1 MTMTGVA
8 VRDAE
13 AAVAG
18 QRSASSRNDA
28 LDFTKGALVLIM
40 VLYHWLNY
48 FVTLE
53 WDVYRYLRFLTPSFI
68 LITGFIVSSVYLGKG
83 SSPDRRTYR
92 RLLLR
97 GGKLLL
103 LFTLLNLAIGSVM
116 SRNYN
121 GNDLS
126 IGSFARNAYDVYVT
140 GNGRAAFDVL
150 VPISYFL
157 LLAPLLLYA
166 SDRFGVSLPGI
177 GVGAV
182 TTAFIA
188 GASGHT
194 SANLEMVS
202 IALLGM
208 ALGTMP
214 MVRLN
219 RLMRR
224 PFPLFLAYAVYLVVV
239 ARWNVLFPVQVV
251 GVCLS
256 LALIYLAGVRCGAT
270 GAIQRQMIEL
280 GKYSLFAYIAQVVLL
295 QLLHRGLQGFDLQGP
310 RQLIPFAAALALTV
324 GVVQI
329 MSFARSASSVVD
341 RVYRV
346 VFA

>member
-1 MTMTGVA
+1 MKG
-8 VRDAE
+8 
-13 AAVAG
+13 
-18 QRSASSRNDA
+18 SSRNDA

-48 FVTLE
+48 FVTLQ

-68 LITGFIVSSVYLGKG
+68 LITGFIVSNVYLSKG
-83 SSPDRRTYR
+83 TSPDRRTYR
-92 RLLLR
+92 RLLVR

-116 SRNYN
+116 SHNYN
-121 GNDLS
+121 GGDLS
-126 IGSFARNAYDVYVT
+126 VAAFARNAYEVYVT

-157 LLAPLLLYA
+157 VLAPLVLYA
-166 SDRFGVSLPGI
+166 SDRFGLSLR
-177 GVGAV
+177 GVGAAAV
-182 TTAFIA
+182 TTALV
-188 GASGHT
+188 ASAIGRT
-194 SANLEMVS
+194 SVNLELVS

-208 ALGTMP
+208 ALGTLP
-214 MVRLN
+214 IVRINEL
-219 RLMRR
+219 LRR
-224 PFPLFLAYAVYLVVV
+224 PLPLFLAYAVYLVVV
-239 ARWNVLFPVQVV
+239 AKWNVLFPVQVV

-256 LALIYLAGVRCGAT
+256 LSLIYLAGVRFGSEGT
-270 GAIQRQMIEL
+270 VQRQVIEL

-295 QLLHRGLQGFDLQGP
+295 QLLHRGLRSFDLHGAE
-310 RQLIPFAAALALTV
+310 QLIPFAAALTLTV
-324 GVVQI
+324 AVVQ
-329 MSFARSASSVVD
+329 MTSFARSTSVVID

>member
-1 MTMTGVA
+1 MTMAGIA
-8 VRDAE
+8 VRDTEAP
-13 AAVAG
+13 AAVQ
-18 QRSASSRNDA
+18 QRSSRNDA

-48 FVTLE
+48 FVTLQ

-68 LITGFIVSSVYLGKG
+68 LITGFIVSNVYLGKG
-83 SSPDRRTYR
+83 TSPDRRTYR
-92 RLLLR
+92 RLLVR

-121 GNDLS
+121 GGDL
-126 IGSFARNAYDVYVT
+126 GVASFARNAYDVYVT

-157 LLAPLLLYA
+157 LIAPLLLYA

-177 GVGAV
+177 GVAAV
-182 TTAFIA
+182 TTALV
-188 GASGHT
+188 ASATGRT
-194 SANLEMVS
+194 SVNLELLSTAM
-202 IALLGM
+202 LGM
-208 ALGTMP
+208 AIGTVP
-214 MVRLN
+214 IGRINEL
-219 RLMRR
+219 LRR
-224 PFPLFLAYAVYLVVV
+224 PLPLFVAYALYLIAV

-256 LALIYLAGVRCGAT
+256 LALIYLAGIRWGSDGT
-270 GAIQRQMIEL
+270 GQRQVIEL

-295 QLLHRGLQGFDLQGP
+295 QLLHRGFQGFNLHGAQS
-310 RQLIPFAAALALTV
+310 LIAFAAALTLTV
-324 GVVQI
+324 AVVQVT
-329 MSFARSASSVVD
+329 SFARSTSSVVD
-341 RVYRV
+341 RLYRV